1 MFATASV
8 LVAAILT
15 CAAVTGLSPP
25 GPVLEEPEL
34 KSVIVAAQD
43 SLRKTFSELE
53 SAADSAMT
61 SAREVLESTTLQAN
75 HTVLES
81 QASLQDLLESI
92 TTTIATAVYNARKLG
107 ANITSCISGQEEA
120 ARSVVKQTGS
130 SVVGCVA
137 EEIKKAVDLATN
149 MFGIATSA
157 KNMLDYAPREFHG
170 CLPSFTPTVEE
181 IVMIP
186 SCIGAE
192 ISAFS
197 SEAVKIAKTLA
208 SYLAE
213 GRDIIETL
221 GKDLK
226 E

>member
-120 ARSVVKQTGS
+120 ARSVVKQTGRGDRTHRTS
-130 SVVGCVA
+130 VNGSGQALFGNHVISRNGDIAWPSRSPDLSVCDFYLWGYLKSVVYNTRPTTLA
-137 EEIKKAVDLATN
+137 ELRRRITEEIAAIN
-149 MFGIATSA
+149 S
-157 KNMLDYAPREFHG
+157 
-170 CLPSFTPTVEE
+170 TV
-181 IVMIP
+181 
-186 SCIGAE
+186 C
-192 ISAFS
+192 
-197 SEAVKIAKTLA
+197 SEP
-208 SYLAE
+208 
-213 GRDIIETL
+213 
-221 GKDLK
+221 
-226 E
+226 